1 MSPSASW
8 GLIIQDFPPELCAC
22 LSPELFLPPVLSAV
36 PYPKPHEGSLLTPRC
51 QTKLH
56 PQRLTSRLL
65 FSFHK
70 EGHILQNRDLHPE
83 LCISA
88 ARERDSGLYWCEV
101 IPEDGRV
108 QKQSHQLEIRV
119 WGKWGRKRDT
129 PQWSGHW
136 AVGPCRSMSRS
147 P

>member
-1 MSPSASW
+1 MW
-8 GLIIQDFPPELCAC
+8 
-22 LSPELFLPPVLSAV
+22 SAV
-36 PYPKPHEGSLLTPRC
+36 PYPKPHEGSPLTLRC

-56 PQRLTSRLL
+56 PQRLTSWLL

-70 EGHILQNRDLHPE
+70 EGRILQDRDLNPE

-119 WGKWGRKRDT
+119 WSKGEGRET
-129 PQWSGHW
+129 LPSGL
-136 AVGPCRSMSRS
+136 GIGQ
-147 P
+147 